1 MIEGQSCLQG
11 LHVFKGQPR
20 LSLRSTK
27 DEPPG
32 SSGRA
37 IPVPENKREF
47 HSGETHWFL
56 RAQIA
61 TSPSAPRNDNVFL
74 RVIASE
80 AKQSRDNL

>member
-1 MIEGQSCLQG
+1 MS
-11 LHVFKGQPR
+11 
-20 LSLRSTK
+20 S
-27 DEPPG
+27 PPFANPVPDAG
-32 SSGRA
+32 NY